1 MIKTRL
7 YSPYT
12 PNGKTTFPDRQKSG
26 VYLIYKN
33 DVLRYV
39 GFSANDLYKTMYRH
53 FQNWTDSSQKR
64 VVYKNL
70 KDIKVRV
77 VYCTPVM
84 AAKLER
90 ALIIKY
96 SPTDNPQKLL
106 NFKMETGEVNVFQK
120 YAALNTTP
128 IEDVPF

>member
-12 PNGKTTFPDRQKSG
+12 PTGKTTFPERGKSG
-26 VYLIYKN
+26 VYLIYKGEN
-33 DVLRYV
+33 LRYV
-39 GFSANDLYKTMYRH
+39 GFSAYDLYKTMYRH
-53 FQNWTDSSQKR
+53 FQSWEDSNQRR

-77 VYCTPVM
+77 VYCPPAQ

-96 SPTDNPQKLL
+96 KPTDNPQKLL
-106 NFKMETGEVNVFQK
+106 NFKIQTGEASVFQK
-120 YAALNTTP
+120 FALLNTTP

>member
-1 MIKTRL
+1 M
-7 YSPYT
+7 
-12 PNGKTTFPDRQKSG
+12 
-26 VYLIYKN
+26 IYKG

-39 GFSANDLYKTMYRH
+39 GFSATDIYKTMYRH
-53 FQNWTDSSQKR
+53 FQSWDDMTQKR

-77 VYCTPVM
+77 VYCAPIQ

-96 SPTDNPQKLL
+96 SPMDNPQKLL
-106 NFKMETGEVNVFQK
+106 NFKIESGEATVFQK
-120 YAALNTTP
+120 FAMINTTSLD
-128 IEDVPF
+128 DVPF